1 MQHEGDDQGDLHGA
15 DLSGR
20 ANRIYILYIQLW
32 HSRDVS
38 PRAYNSPRRIVA
50 ATKTRQRIV
59 AAAAAI
65 LGTAEG
71 ISGFSLQAVA
81 DKAGVTR
88 LTVYNQFGSRR
99 ALLEAVFDEMAVR
112 GGLHR
117 IPAVMAGS
125 DPQAGLLQVIGI
137 FCDFWS
143 FGCDA
148 LGPLHAAGASDPEF
162 GASVRERNE
171 RRRRLLS
178 VLVRR
183 LAKDRKLRPKAPGD
197 LIDVLFALTSFPF
210 FSQLTAA
217 GRTTQAASDLI
228 QGLATDAVGR
238 AMKEEMPVGAD

>member
-1 MQHEGDDQGDLHGA
+1 M
-15 DLSGR
+15 
-20 ANRIYILYIQLW
+20 
-32 HSRDVS
+32 S
-38 PRAYNSPRRIVA
+38 PRAYNSPSRIVA
-50 ATKTRQRIV
+50 ATKTRARIV

-81 DKAGVTR
+81 ENADVTR

-99 ALLEAVFDEMAVR
+99 ALLEAVFDDMAVR

-117 IPAVMAGS
+117 IPGVMAAP
-125 DPQAGLLQVIGI
+125 DPQAGLLQVIAI

-143 FGCDA
+143 FGSHA

-217 GRTTQAASDLI
+217 GRTTQAACDLI

>member
-1 MQHEGDDQGDLHGA
+1 
-15 DLSGR
+15 
-20 ANRIYILYIQLW
+20 
-32 HSRDVS
+32 VS
-38 PRAYNSPRRIVA
+38 PRAYNSPSRIVA
-50 ATKTRQRIV
+50 ATKTRARIV

-71 ISGFSLQAVA
+71 IRGFSLQAVA
-81 DKAGVTR
+81 ENADVTR

-99 ALLEAVFDEMAVR
+99 ALLEAVFDDMAAR

-117 IPAVMAGS
+117 IPAVMAS
-125 DPQAGLLQVIGI
+125 PDPQAGLLQVIAI

-143 FGCDA
+143 FDPDA

-183 LAKDRKLRPKAPGD
+183 VAKDRKLRPKSQDD

-210 FSQLTAA
+210 FSQLTTQGRSAEAA
-217 GRTTQAASDLI
+217 CSLI
-228 QGLATDAVGR
+228 QGLATDAVRR
-238 AMKEEMPVGAD
+238 AIKQEMPVGAD

>member
-1 MQHEGDDQGDLHGA
+1 MSA
-15 DLSGR
+15 RS
-20 ANRIYILYIQLW
+20 
-32 HSRDVS
+32 S
-38 PRAYNSPRRIVA
+38 
-50 ATKTRQRIV
+50 
-59 AAAAAI
+59 
-65 LGTAEG
+65 
-71 ISGFSLQAVA
+71 
-81 DKAGVTR
+81 
-88 LTVYNQFGSRR
+88 
-99 ALLEAVFDEMAVR
+99 AVFDEMAVR

-143 FGCDA
+143 FGCNA

-217 GRTTQAASDLI
+217 GRTTQAACDLI

>member
-1 MQHEGDDQGDLHGA
+1 M
-15 DLSGR
+15 
-20 ANRIYILYIQLW
+20 YIQLW

-38 PRAYNSPRRIVA
+38 PRAYKSPRRIVA
-50 ATKTRQRIV
+50 ATKTRARIV
-59 AAAAAI
+59 TAAAAT

-71 ISGFSLQAVA
+71 IRGFSLQAVA

-99 ALLEAVFDEMAVR
+99 ALLEAVFDEMAAR

-117 IPAVMAGS
+117 IPAVMAGP
-125 DPQAGLLQVIGI
+125 DPQAGLLEVIAI

-162 GASVRERNE
+162 GASVHERNE

-183 LAKDRKLRPKAPGD
+183 MAEGRNFRPKAQGD
-197 LIDVLFALTSFPF
+197 LIDLLFALTSFPF
-210 FSQLTAA
+210 FSQLTAG
-217 GRTTQAASDLI
+217 GRTASAACGLI
-228 QGLATDAVGR
+228 QGLATDAVRR
-238 AMKEEMPVGAD
+238 AIKQKMAVSAD

>member
-1 MQHEGDDQGDLHGA
+1 M
-15 DLSGR
+15 
-20 ANRIYILYIQLW
+20 YIQLW
-32 HSRDVS
+32 HWHDVN
-38 PRAYNSPRRIVA
+38 PRTYNSPRRIVA
-50 ATKTRQRIV
+50 ATQTRERIV
-59 AAAAAI
+59 VAAAAI
-65 LGTAEG
+65 LATAEG

-81 DKAGVTR
+81 DKVGVTR

-99 ALLEAVFDEMAVR
+99 TLLEAVFDDMAVR

-117 IPAVMAGS
+117 IPGVMAGS
-125 DPQAGLLQVIGI
+125 DPQAGLLRVIAI

-183 LAKDRKLRPKAPGD
+183 MAEGRKLRPKALGD
-197 LIDVLFALTSFPF
+197 LIDVLFALTSFQF
-210 FSQLTAA
+210 FSQLTAR
-217 GRTTQAASDLI
+217 GRTAEAACGLI
-228 QGLATDAVGR
+228 QGLATDAVRQALQPKMGVR
-238 AMKEEMPVGAD
+238 